1 LNYSIKNH
9 NKFWPSVTAVPILL
23 IFAAW
28 QFYRFATF
36 KGLDGVTDLQ
46 GGRFHLMIAV
56 LATLLAA
63 VAGFFVIYVLRQQD
77 DRNDLHIT

>member
-1 LNYSIKNH
+1 LNYSIKGN
-9 NKFWPSVTAVPILL
+9 NKFWPSVTAVPVLL
-23 IFAAW
+23 VFAAW

-36 KGLDGVTDLQ
+36 RNLNGLTDLQ
-46 GGRFHLMIAV
+46 GGRFHLWVAI

-63 VAGFFVIYVLRQQD
+63 VAGFFVIYVSRQQD